1 VIHEEKIS
9 AERLD
14 VPKRIEKF
22 TLCGVK
28 KVICG
33 GILDSS
39 LDQLRNM
46 GIEVFNEVFNNV
58 IGDALVALGTLFKGK
73 IKPRSN
79 CEKKDKFYPWQ
90 EVEAKE
96 HLKHHLNDGKIKDG
110 EVHLNRVKLNT
121 PSKGKEK
128 RNEFCDKKRKESAK

>member
-1 VIHEEKIS
+1 MIHEEKIS

-79 CEKKDKFYPWQ
+79 CEKK
-90 EVEAKE
+90 
-96 HLKHHLNDGKIKDG
+96 
-110 EVHLNRVKLNT
+110 R
-121 PSKGKEK
+121 
-128 RNEFCDKKRKESAK
+128 